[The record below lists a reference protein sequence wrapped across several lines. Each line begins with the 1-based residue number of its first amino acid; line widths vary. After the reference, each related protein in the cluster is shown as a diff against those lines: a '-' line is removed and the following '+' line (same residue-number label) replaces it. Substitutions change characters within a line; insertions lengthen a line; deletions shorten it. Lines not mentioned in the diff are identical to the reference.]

1 MKTKR
6 LLVAGLVSAIG
17 LTAVVG
23 FAAPEWRPSIMS
35 MMGGHGMMGG
45 GYHGQHMMKGQ
56 GMMGRSGGMMPGQM
70 PMGMSAMT
78 DQLNQLEARLDLNS
92 GQKVLWEEFQ
102 KVAESQ
108 AESMQEHHR
117 VMFKQFQNSQQMTLP
132 ERINQHTQ
140 LMGQR
145 FSSMTTFAN
154 ALKKLYQGL
163 DPQQQ
168 KILDQN
174 QFMGGM

>member
-6 LLVAGLVSAIG
+6 LLVAGLVSALG
-17 LTAVVG
+17 LTAVVSI
-23 FAAPEWRPSIMS
+23 AAPEWRPGIMG

-56 GMMGRSGGMMPGQM
+56 GMMGGSGGMTSGQM

-78 DQLNQLEARLDLNS
+78 DQLDQLEARLNLNDN
-92 GQKVLWEEFQ
+92 QKVLWEDFE
-102 KVAESQ
+102 KVAERQ
-108 AESMQEHHR
+108 AESMQEHHQA
-117 VMFKQFQNSQQMTLP
+117 MFKQFRNSQQMTLP
-132 ERINQHTQ
+132 ERIEQHTE

-154 ALKKLYQGL
+154 TLKKLYLGL
-163 DPQQQ
+163 DLEQQ

-174 QFMGGM
+174 QFMSGM